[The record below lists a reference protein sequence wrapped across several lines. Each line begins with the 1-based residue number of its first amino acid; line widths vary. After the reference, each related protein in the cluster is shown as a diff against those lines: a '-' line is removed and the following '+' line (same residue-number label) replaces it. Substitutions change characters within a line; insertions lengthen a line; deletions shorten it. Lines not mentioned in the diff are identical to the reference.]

1 MSHPPTIILPL
12 HNWEPK
18 DEPTKEEELGPLVE
32 HIYEVK
38 IVYVAA
44 GPHAAPFEIL
54 MNVVC
59 CLYLQLDNN
68 TNINI
73 LTLAHDSNLIWE
85 FTTPVSVHVSGG
97 DISLC

>member
-38 IVYVAA
+38 IIHVST
-44 GPHAAPFEIL
+44 GPHAAPIEIL
-54 MNVVC
+54 MNLVY
-59 CLYLQLDNN
+59 CLYLQLNKVTD
-68 TNINI
+68 TNI
-73 LTLAHDSNLIWE
+73 LTSAHDPNLVWE
-85 FTTPVSVHVSGG
+85 FTAPVSVHVSGG
-97 DISLC
+97 DTSLC

>member
-38 IVYVAA
+38 IIYVAT
-44 GPHAAPFEIL
+44 GPHAALIEIL
-54 MNVVC
+54 MNLVY
-59 CLYLQLDNN
+59 CLYLQLDEA
-68 TNINI
+68 TNVNI
-73 LTLAHDSNLIWE
+73 LALAHDPNLVWE
-85 FTTPVSVHVSGG
+85 VTAPGSVQVGRG